1 MIIMPLHSTT
11 DSGGTAEYGNEPIQ
25 PQSEKKY
32 ATGGS
37 VRKAESSAEL
47 NLAQQE
53 KQLATIQKIINAQ
66 RKKT

>member
-1 MIIMPLHSTT
+1 MIMPLHSTT

-53 KQLATIQKIINAQ
+53 KQLATITDMMKAQ
-66 RKKT
+66 RPKV